1 MSVRHAACEPCR
13 RAKLACGHERP
24 TCARCRSRGQIDLCV
39 YRARPFRRRSIS
51 DRMREQSSSAR
62 PSIRVNAL
70 TTPPLDNSP
79 IAEVIGTSSSRL
91 RRYPNPGYLGDVS
104 HATIFNQVSSR
115 ATSGVAA
122 AQHDESVQQPI
133 PSPPPDTF
141 IDQATFDRANHALSL
156 LDQLQ
161 VSGLASLIRFWLKKG
176 VNLALAEPFVET
188 CAEAA
193 VNWRELS
200 TPIGANVHDAS
211 VGIVQRARVL
221 LENTHRPLVVHR
233 HSTAAEYLSQM
244 SGKNL
249 RWESLGIFLAA
260 ASRAALDT
268 SSFAP
273 LYNSDEAR
281 RGLIKALTYI
291 GDCCLETCLALDCLN
306 DLQLVLQ
313 YENLIVHSQVDGDQ
327 SYHSWRRMG
336 DVASSLFA
344 LGYHEK
350 IDQDSSDIPLFVAEL
365 RRSCFARIYAADKS
379 LAIFLGR
386 PPRIMKEFCYF
397 QLPTKFTSLWEDS
410 SDTCKSS
417 NSPRPSP
424 MIADGDAE
432 EFDNEQVL
440 NYTSDTFC
448 SALFAVIKEEIL
460 QLFRKRHVF
469 SETSIISELR
479 LKIDRQWQDLPPHYR
494 LTTSLKDCPLGPFA
508 RDFLAGARLEY
519 LHTHF
524 LLGFLSQRKVA
535 EPDEALLRTA
545 SEMLSI
551 VVETIILRDR
561 MANSGTCLIWKVA
574 QYGLPAAG
582 IISLALLNST
592 APDSRQFS
600 RSKMIQA
607 LSVLVAEITIGSWIQ
622 PGEPNFALFSQAT
635 RTIQSLLDSLT
646 ALKVP
651 SGASDSQQLLGTDG
665 TDNWDPYINSQ
676 SWELEMDFW
685 ASLAEHP
692 TLVN

>member
-1 MSVRHAACEPCR
+1 MSIRHAACEPCR

-24 TCARCRSRGQIDLCV
+24 TCARCRSRDQVDLCL
-39 YRARPFRRRSIS
+39 YRARPFRRKSHS
-51 DRMREQSSSAR
+51 DRIRERSAR
-62 PSIRVNAL
+62 QSIHVEAL
-70 TTPPLDNSP
+70 TTPPLDTSP
-79 IAEVIGTSSSRL
+79 IAEVLGASSVRP

-104 HATIFNQVSSR
+104 HANIFNQVSSR
-115 ATSGVAA
+115 APSWVAVS
-122 AQHDESVQQPI
+122 QHDESVQPPI
-133 PSPPPDTF
+133 PSPPADTF

-176 VNLALAEPFVET
+176 VSLALGEPFVET

-193 VNWRELS
+193 VDWRELS
-200 TPIGANVHDAS
+200 TPVGSNAHDAG
-211 VGIVQRARVL
+211 VGIAQRARVL
-221 LENTHRPLVVHR
+221 LENTHRPISVHR
-233 HSTAAEYLSQM
+233 HSTASEYLSQM
-244 SGKNL
+244 SGRNI

-273 LYNSDEAR
+273 LYNSDEGR

-350 IDQDSSDIPLFVAEL
+350 IDEACSNIPFH
-365 RRSCFARIYAADKS
+365 FPWP
-379 LAIFLGR
+379 
-386 PPRIMKEFCYF
+386 PPRIMKEFCFF
-397 QLPTKFTSLWEDS
+397 QLPTKFASVWEDS
-410 SDTCKSS
+410 DGTGKSRG
-417 NSPRPSP
+417 SPLSSP
-424 MIADGDAE
+424 MITGRERDVE
-432 EFDNEQVL
+432 EPNSEQVL

-460 QLFRKRHVF
+460 QLFRKRQA
-469 SETSIISELR
+469 SGETSIINELR
-479 LKIDRQWQDLPPHYR
+479 LKIDQQWQDLPPHYR

-535 EPDEALLRTA
+535 EPDEALLRT
-545 SEMLSI
+545 STEMLSI

-607 LSVLVAEITIGSWIQ
+607 LSVLVAEITIGAWIQ

-646 ALKVP
+646 AIKAP
-651 SGASDSQQLLGTDG
+651 SRASDSQQLLNSDVA
-665 TDNWDPYINSQ
+665 DNWDPYINSQ

>member
-1 MSVRHAACEPCR
+1 MSIRHAACEPCR

-24 TCARCRSRGQIDLCV
+24 TCARCRGRDQIDLCV
-39 YRARPFRRRSIS
+39 YRARPFRRKSHS
-51 DRMREQSSSAR
+51 DRIRERSAR
-62 PSIRVNAL
+62 QSVRVEAL
-70 TTPPLDNSP
+70 TTPPLDTSP
-79 IAEVIGTSSSRL
+79 ISEVLGASSAGP

-104 HATIFNQVSSR
+104 HATIFNQ
-115 ATSGVAA
+115 
-122 AQHDESVQQPI
+122 HDESVQPPI
-133 PSPPPDTF
+133 PSPPADTF

-176 VNLALAEPFVET
+176 VSLALGEPFVET
-188 CAEAA
+188 
-193 VNWRELS
+193 
-200 TPIGANVHDAS
+200 
-211 VGIVQRARVL
+211 ARVL
-221 LENTHRPLVVHR
+221 LENTHRPIRVHR
-233 HSTAAEYLSQM
+233 HSTPSEYLSQM
-244 SGKNL
+244 SGRNI

-268 SSFAP
+268 SSFGP
-273 LYNSDEAR
+273 LYNSDEGR

-350 IDQDSSDIPLFVAEL
+350 IDEDSYNIPLFVAEL

-397 QLPTKFTSLWEDS
+397 QLPTKFVSVWEEPDNME
-410 SDTCKSS
+410 KSGG
-417 NSPRPSP
+417 SPISSP
-424 MIADGDAE
+424 MITGRERDVE
-432 EFDNEQVL
+432 EHNSEQVL

-448 SALFAVIKEEIL
+448 SALFAVIKEEVL
-460 QLFRKRHVF
+460 QLFRKRQA
-469 SETSIISELR
+469 SGETAIIKLRHSELR
-479 LKIDRQWQDLPPHYR
+479 LKIDQQWQDLPPHYR

-535 EPDEALLRTA
+535 EPDEALLRTS

-607 LSVLVAEITIGSWIQ
+607 LSVLVAEITIGAWIQ

-646 ALKVP
+646 ALKAA
-651 SGASDSQQLLGTDG
+651 SGASDSQQLLNSDVA
-665 TDNWDPYINSQ
+665 DNWDPYINSQ

>member
-1 MSVRHAACEPCR
+1 MSIRHAACEPCR

-24 TCARCRSRGQIDLCV
+24 TCARCRSRDQIDLCL
-39 YRARPFRRRSIS
+39 YRARPFRRKSHS
-51 DRMREQSSSAR
+51 DRIRERRQS
-62 PSIRVNAL
+62 IHVEAL
-70 TTPPLDNSP
+70 TTPPLDTSP
-79 IAEVIGTSSSRL
+79 IAEVLGASSVRP

-104 HATIFNQVSSR
+104 HANIFNQVSSR
-115 ATSGVAA
+115 APSWVAVS
-122 AQHDESVQQPI
+122 QHDESVQPPI
-133 PSPPPDTF
+133 PSPPADTF

-176 VNLALAEPFVET
+176 VSLALGEPFVET

-193 VNWRELS
+193 VDWRELS
-200 TPIGANVHDAS
+200 TPVGSNAHDVG
-211 VGIVQRARVL
+211 VGIAQRARVL
-221 LENTHRPLVVHR
+221 LENTHRPISVHR
-233 HSTAAEYLSQM
+233 HSTASEYLSQM
-244 SGKNL
+244 SGRNI

-273 LYNSDEAR
+273 LYNSDEGR

-350 IDQDSSDIPLFVAEL
+350 IDEACSNIPLFVAEL

-397 QLPTKFTSLWEDS
+397 QLPTKFASVWEDS
-410 SDTCKSS
+410 DGIGKSRG
-417 NSPRPSP
+417 SPLSSP
-424 MIADGDAE
+424 MITGRERDVE
-432 EFDNEQVL
+432 EPNSEQVL

-460 QLFRKRHVF
+460 QLFRKRQA
-469 SETSIISELR
+469 SGETSIIN
-479 LKIDRQWQDLPPHYR
+479 
-494 LTTSLKDCPLGPFA
+494 LKDCPLGPFA

-535 EPDEALLRTA
+535 EPEEALLRT
-545 SEMLSI
+545 STEMLSI

-607 LSVLVAEITIGSWIQ
+607 LSVLVAEITIGAWIQ

-646 ALKVP
+646 AIKAP
-651 SGASDSQQLLGTDG
+651 SRASDSQQLLNSDVA
-665 TDNWDPYINSQ
+665 DNWDPYINSQ

-692 TLVN
+692 TLV